1 MNSAVKIKA
10 YSVKLSCGIK
20 KHHVVITKVSS
31 FQVKKYFVSLSASG
45 EARSESKQILQRILY
60 QLFLYFAIQL
70 QDGQSNHLF

>member
-1 MNSAVKIKA
+1 MRDQKA
-10 YSVKLSCGIK
+10 PCGNHQSVEFPGEKG
-20 KHHVVITKVSS
+20 
-31 FQVKKYFVSLSASG
+31 YYVSLSASG